1 MVLRTKHALPRN
13 ISWRSRLVWSRAR
26 DWKSRN
32 RQKRFKSSNLFFSA
46 NQNLNRIRKCLIWV
60 FLLQKFRFYWCF
72 SVVSVP
78 SFQPFRGSYGCV
90 RIALSVAVADGF
102 MPRKVLD
109 VRKECVRLSCQR
121 QTKSPSGCRLAV
133 YLPTDTLLRGSR
145 QEHRGINRL
154 RMYYTRITSLK
165 SLSP

>member
-1 MVLRTKHALPRN
+1 MNALDLKSNDALKGVRGFESLTFRQSKPKSNTKVFGLGFSFAKIQVLTA
-13 ISWRSRLVWSRAR
+13 
-26 DWKSRN
+26 
-32 RQKRFKSSNLFFSA
+32 FFG
-46 NQNLNRIRKCLIWV
+46 CLCAV
-60 FLLQKFRFYWCF
+60 VLSF
-72 SVVSVP
+72 SVFVW
-78 SFQPFRGSYGCV
+78 CV

-121 QTKSPSGCRLAV
+121 QTKSPPWGCRLAV

-154 RMYYTRITSLK
+154 RECQIRITCLK